1 MSQSNFSYEDFILS
15 QVHSSLKKVN
25 YISSSWERVIEKSS
39 SWKCFIYN
47 NHQEFICT
55 ITMNFKTNFDK
66 TKLIPIELDV
76 IVDSPDK
83 KMNEDNDWDEVVPLR
98 DLNIDNDGFDNI
110 SNNQN
115 NNYQYIGSYD
125 LNHKESL
132 KFLNRKIINL
142 LTRSKS
148 SFWTKYIN

>member
-15 QVHSSLKKVN
+15 QVHSCLKKAN

-66 TKLIPIELDV
+66 TKLIPIELDI

-115 NNYQYIGSYD
+115 NNYQYICSYD

-142 LTRSKS
+142 LTRSKP
-148 SFWTKYIN
+148 SFWAKYIN